1 MDYNMSWIYRFSLGD
16 NILECHVDI
25 FYTKYGKDIEVT
37 SAHFVEAELFVT
49 VPENSTTTKGYQLME
64 FVVPDNLVLIDEDTG
79 DATNVI
85 VEIERQAIENFQ
97 EEFVAERD

>member
-1 MDYNMSWIYRFSLGD
+1 
-16 NILECHVDI
+16 
-25 FYTKYGKDIEVT
+25 
-37 SAHFVEAELFVT
+37 
-49 VPENSTTTKGYQLME
+49 ME

>member
-1 MDYNMSWIYRFSLGD
+1 MDYNTPWTFKFSLGD
-16 NILECHVDI
+16 NTLECHVDI
-25 FYTKYGKDIEVT
+25 FYTKYGKDIEAT
-37 SAHFVEAELFVT
+37 SARFVEAQLFI
-49 VPENSTTTKGYQLME
+49 KGYQLME
-64 FVVPDNLVLIDEDTG
+64 THIKEILMEFVIPDNLVLIDEDTG

>member
-1 MDYNMSWIYRFSLGD
+1 MDYNTPWPFKFSLGD
-16 NILECHVDI
+16 NTLECYVDI
-25 FYTKYGKDIEVT
+25 FYTKYGKDIEAT
-37 SAHFVEAELFVT
+37 SARFVEAALFI
-49 VPENSTTTKGYQLME
+49 KGYQLME
-64 FVVPDNLVLIDEDTG
+64 FVIPDNLVLIDEDTG